1 MTIWQMTGHDSVLK
15 KASAA
20 AGFILL
26 VAQEGGSVKAK
37 AAAALYGYSE
47 KALLKAARGGQVIA
61 IRDGTGNLQFPV
73 WQFGPRGGTLP
84 GVKEVLTILAP
95 RTRVDG
101 LTPMSFFLNK
111 TVRLNGLSP
120 IEALRQRGGDRAE
133 KVMQLAIE
141 FME

>member
-1 MTIWQMTGHDSVLK
+1 MTEHDVILK
-15 KASAA
+15 QASAA

-26 VAQEGGSVKAK
+26 LAQEGGSVKAK
-37 AAAALYGYSE
+37 AAATLYGYSE
-47 KALLKAARGGQVIA
+47 RVLLKAARSGQIIA
-61 IRDGTGNLQFPV
+61 IRDGTGNMQFPV

-95 RTRVDG
+95 RARVDG
-101 LTPMSFFLNK
+101 LAPMCFFLNK

-120 IEALRQRGGDRAE
+120 IKALRQRGGNHAG